1 MQFKSSGPGLPKM
14 PRMWFNWW
22 RDIQSKE
29 GWIPKKNN
37 FSVKPNL
44 LNYQMKIMTRWHQPG
59 PGSAFRERSAYG
71 QTNITVGISFV
82 WSVVQFHVGWHQ
94 DFNLKPRYDFGRQGR
109 QNLFSWVCSCTYKR
123 IWTSQTFDFER
134 LYLHLICWLAI
145 GDMIWKMIYQ
155 LFCIWGDCYGISAKG
170 IVKNFVLTCW
180 RASPPRYNQR
190 SIYQLTGKEKS

>member
-1 MQFKSSGPGLPKM
+1 
-14 PRMWFNWW
+14 
-22 RDIQSKE
+22 
-29 GWIPKKNN
+29 
-37 FSVKPNL
+37 
-44 LNYQMKIMTRWHQPG
+44 MTRWHQPG

-145 GDMIWKMIYQ
+145 GDMIWKTNLPETMIYVWVHNRSNMPM
-155 LFCIWGDCYGISAKG
+155 FCLKKLISQPWVVQKSQ
-170 IVKNFVLTCW
+170 FLEEMTLTQYILM
-180 RASPPRYNQR
+180 SLIKR
-190 SIYQLTGKEKS
+190 SNNKLIKLIK